1 MKVDKITPAILNN
14 WLSDERKKY
23 DTLND
28 GEIGGFHVRAN
39 QASTIGKRASAS
51 YRIKYRVKGKPH
63 TASLGKV
70 ESIKMKRVRD
80 LASDVRAQA
89 KLGIDILEDRKQDR
103 IKTQKKPIIKKLP
116 TLQQWFETKHH
127 DRLYNEGKKTRINYF
142 KRWLKL
148 IGNKELPEVD
158 IADIALNLREYGPK
172 VNKESSDKKHMEY
185 FKELASAYAA
195 ENRCSNPLANT
206 KWSAYLKISGLT
218 YSDNEDEGDSRTAID
233 ESVFRKIIKSL
244 EGIII
249 DDPNNTSPY
258 ALLFMAYTGMRQ
270 GDIVSLKWSQIRIE
284 DPSHLHIQKVLLKT
298 KKTKSAASTV
308 PISPQAKEILDRVKS
323 ISGGNYVFSETTNAK
338 IAAGLTSTWWKKVRI
353 DIGIQFP
360 PYQLRHN
367 IAHKILR
374 SIEHNGC
381 GGNISDVASALGN
394 TVEMCVKS
402 YLNNDSRHTA
412 KVLMAMNL

>member
-1 MKVDKITPAILNN
+1 
-14 WLSDERKKY
+14 
-23 DTLND
+23 
-28 GEIGGFHVRAN
+28 
-39 QASTIGKRASAS
+39 
-51 YRIKYRVKGKPH
+51 
-63 TASLGKV
+63 
-70 ESIKMKRVRD
+70 
-80 LASDVRAQA
+80 
-89 KLGIDILEDRKQDR
+89 
-103 IKTQKKPIIKKLP
+103 
-116 TLQQWFETKHH
+116 
-127 DRLYNEGKKTRINYF
+127 
-142 KRWLKL
+142 
-148 IGNKELPEVD
+148 
-158 IADIALNLREYGPK
+158 
-172 VNKESSDKKHMEY
+172 MEY

-218 YSDNEDEGDSRTAID
+218 YSDIEDEGDSRTAID

-353 DIGIQFP
+353 DIGIEFP